1 MRYAAACWSRYAKGS
16 LSLFIAD
23 ILAPDLQLLRILCVV
38 ILRAWPIATG
48 SPLMVVPKQP
58 DGAGGE
64 DDVIF
69 VRASNPH
76 HFFEHLVTR
85 GLGGW

>member
-1 MRYAAACWSRYAKGS
+1 M
-16 LSLFIAD
+16 AD
-23 ILAPDLQLLRILCVV
+23 ILAPDLQLLPILWVV
-38 ILRAWPIATG
+38 ILPAWPIATG